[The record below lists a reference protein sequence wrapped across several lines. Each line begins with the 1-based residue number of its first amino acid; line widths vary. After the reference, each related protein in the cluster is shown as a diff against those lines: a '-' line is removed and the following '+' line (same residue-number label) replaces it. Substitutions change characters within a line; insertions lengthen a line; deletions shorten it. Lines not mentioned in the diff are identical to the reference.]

1 MKLTSKYRN
10 VYGAPQKD
18 KFTDLRMAEITSEG
32 SLLAI
37 NQSFLA
43 VSWQGVG
50 GCVGIFNPNTPSR
63 IATEIPVLRGHSSYV
78 SELKFNPFRPNM
90 LATGSDDT
98 TVKLWELPEGGITED
113 MENDVQTF
121 KGHQRKIVNVAF
133 NPVVDGVIASTS
145 FDKTCQIWNIAK
157 AEAICKVD
165 FKDVPTSL
173 DWNYNGSLVGA
184 STKEKLIYLID
195 PRTNAVAVKAKGH
208 ESHKIQKMLFIE
220 DNYFISCGFNKNSQ
234 REVKLYDIRNQTDA
248 MIESSIASIVVDRQS
263 GVMTPFYDSGL
274 KLLYVPGRGEG
285 NIHYY
290 DLNDLTLKECSEYKS
305 SQPQKQIAMFEK
317 KLMDY
322 NKCEIARFAKVV
334 ANTVEYL
341 SFYVPRRNPGYE
353 REFYPNI
360 AAGEAALTYDDWIA
374 GQNAEPIVKE
384 ITEIENKWVSA
395 VPIVFEKKQEEVKKS
410 SEEIIKE
417 MEAKMLGLEQ
427 KVNNLT
433 AANEKLNKE
442 IATMKEKC
450 AALEKENEEL
460 KSRPKEETAPV
471 EEPVQEQEQVQEPP
485 QEETVQEPVQEEQV
499 QEPPQEEAVQE
510 QEPPQEEVAQEPPQE
525 EEQVQEPP
533 QEE

>member
-50 GCVGIFNPNTPSR
+50 GCVGVFNPNTPSR

-133 NPVVDGVIASTS
+133 NPVVDGIIASSS
-145 FDKTCQIWNIAK
+145 FDKTCQVWNIAK
-157 AEAICKVD
+157 AEAFCKIE

-195 PRTNAVAVKAKGH
+195 PRTNAVSLKAKGH

-234 REVKLYDIRNQTDA
+234 REVKLYDIRKQTDG
-248 MIESSIASIVVDRQS
+248 MIDASIASIVVDRQS

-305 SQPQKQIAMFEK
+305 SQPQKQITMFEK

-353 REFYPNI
+353 KEFYPNI
-360 AAGEAALTYDDWIA
+360 AAGEAAISYDDWMA

-384 ITEIENKWVSA
+384 ITEIENKWVSS
-395 VPIVFEKKQEEVKKS
+395 VPIVFEKKEEEVKKS
-410 SEEIIKE
+410 TEEIIKE

-433 AANEKLNKE
+433 AANEKLHKE
-442 IATMKEKC
+442 ITTMKEKC
-450 AALEKENEEL
+450 ATLEKENEEL
-460 KSRPKEETAPV
+460 KNKPKEEAPV
-471 EEPVQEQEQVQEPP
+471 EEQVQESP
-485 QEETVQEPVQEEQV
+485 QEEQV
-499 QEPPQEEAVQE
+499 QEPPQEEQV
-510 QEPPQEEVAQEPPQE
+510 QEPPQ

-533 QEE
+533 QEEQVQEPPQEEQVQEPPQEE

>member
-50 GCVGIFNPNTPSR
+50 GCVGVFNPNTPSR

-133 NPVVDGVIASTS
+133 NPVVDGIIASTS
-145 FDKTCQIWNIAK
+145 FDKTCQVWNIAK
-157 AEAICKVD
+157 AEAFCKIE

-195 PRTNAVAVKAKGH
+195 PRTNAVSLKAKGH

-234 REVKLYDIRNQTDA
+234 REVKLYDIRKQTDG
-248 MIESSIASIVVDRQS
+248 MIDASIASIVVDRQS

-305 SQPQKQIAMFEK
+305 SQPQKQITMFEK

-353 REFYPNI
+353 KEFYPNI
-360 AAGEAALTYDDWIA
+360 AAGEAAISYDDWMA

-384 ITEIENKWVSA
+384 ITEIENKWVSS
-395 VPIVFEKKQEEVKKS
+395 VPIVFEKKEEEVKKS
-410 SEEIIKE
+410 TEEIIKE

-433 AANEKLNKE
+433 AANEKLHKE
-442 IATMKEKC
+442 ITTMKEKC
-450 AALEKENEEL
+450 ATLEKENEEL
-460 KSRPKEETAPV
+460 KNKPKEEAPV
-471 EEPVQEQEQVQEPP
+471 EQQVQESP
-485 QEETVQEPVQEEQV
+485 QEEQV
-499 QEPPQEEAVQE
+499 QEPPQEEQV
-510 QEPPQEEVAQEPPQE
+510 QEPPQ

-533 QEE
+533 QEEQVQEPPQEEQVQEPPQEE